1 MRHKTTSLLVLALAL
16 TASAAAAPPLHPG
29 QHYSAFASRMVCE
42 QVSFQT
48 APTPAH
54 RNITIAVSVAGQQ
67 IPVTGGNRSNTL
79 DSAGLG
85 VLVRI
90 VQNTHRHAPLLIRAA
105 SVRRDCVRVNVLAS
119 WR

>member
-1 MRHKTTSLLVLALAL
+1 MKIVAITLAALALA
-16 TASAAAAPPLHPG
+16 TGASAGVPTHPG
-29 QHYSAFASRMVCE
+29 QHYSTFASRRVCD
-42 QVSFQT
+42 QASFQT
-48 APTPAH
+48 APTPVH
-54 RNITIAVSVAGQQ
+54 KNLMISVSVAGQQ

-90 VQNTHRHAPLLIRAA
+90 VQNAHHRAPLQIRAA
-105 SVRRDCVRVNVLAS
+105 SVRNDCVRVNVLAT